1 MEYTRDSFGAPVEP
15 IEEKA
20 VCVDFKGDE
29 IYENEEICIYRTVD
43 GSEKIYR
50 PDDQDEFIQS
60 LEKDDL
66 VEILLAVDEK
76 EVRKATGNYVY
87 KYA

>member
-15 IEEKA
+15 IEGKV
-20 VCVDFKGDE
+20 VCFDFKGDE
-29 IYENEEICIYRTVD
+29 IYENEEICVYHCMD
-43 GSEKIYR
+43 GLEKIYR

-66 VEILLAVDEK
+66 IEILLSINKK
-76 EVRKATGNYVY
+76 EVEKGTGNYVY